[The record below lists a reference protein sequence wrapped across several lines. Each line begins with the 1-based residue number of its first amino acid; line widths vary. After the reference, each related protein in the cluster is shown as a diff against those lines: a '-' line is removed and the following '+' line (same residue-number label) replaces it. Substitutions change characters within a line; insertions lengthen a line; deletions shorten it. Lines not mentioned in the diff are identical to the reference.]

1 MSIVSTFQSMEKTDM
16 QYDIVRTKLQHKDGH
31 KSNQQ
36 VLKIQHQTEDN
47 DVINKPRYFI
57 HNMVSTLFC
66 TVIYR

>member
-1 MSIVSTFQSMEKTDM
+1 MSLVSTFQSMEKTDM
-16 QYDIVRTKLQHKDGH
+16 QCDIVRTKLQHKDGH

-47 DVINKPRYFI
+47 DVINKARYFI
-57 HNMVSTLFC
+57 QNMVNTLFC